1 MELARRSKWLS
12 KSKFSA
18 LDVSRLVK
26 SFEQRRLP
34 LCNEIFL
41 HRPDFEKSLSE
52 VRWDSIRLTLV
63 DMNTEN
69 FQVSPNGGELCKYSA
84 NPAVRYSLVVHF
96 TQLTQRR
103 FLETSGKNFV
113 RFAERRLNYIPLEI
127 ATAYL
132 RLNNS
137 SEFSTK
143 LNNFAKIKGATRVYT
158 ERKLATLRF
167 NVNKFIGE
175 RVRWSEL
182 IN

>member
-1 MELARRSKWLS
+1 MEPARRSKWLS

-18 LDVSRLVK
+18 PDVSRLVK

-34 LCNEIFL
+34 LCNEIFR

-52 VRWDSIRLTLV
+52 VRWDSIHLTLV

-69 FQVSPNGGELCKYSA
+69 FQVSVNGGELRKYSA
-84 NPAVRYSLVVHF
+84 NPVVRYSLVVHF
-96 TQLTQRR
+96 TQLTHRR
-103 FLETSGKNFV
+103 FLETSAKNFV
-113 RFAERRLNYIPLEI
+113 RFDERRLNYIPLGI

-132 RLNNS
+132 RPNNS

-143 LNNFAKIKGATRVYT
+143 SNNFAKMKGVTREYT

-175 RVRWSEL
+175 RVRWPEL

>member
-1 MELARRSKWLS
+1 MEPARRSKWLS

-52 VRWDSIRLTLV
+52 VRWDSIHLTLV

-69 FQVSPNGGELCKYSA
+69 FQVSVNGGELRKYSA
-84 NPAVRYSLVVHF
+84 NPVVRYSLVVHF
-96 TQLTQRR
+96 TQLTHRR
-103 FLETSGKNFV
+103 FLETSAKNFV
-113 RFAERRLNYIPLEI
+113 RFDERRLNYIPLGI
-127 ATAYL
+127 AIAYL
-132 RLNNS
+132 RPNNS

-143 LNNFAKIKGATRVYT
+143 SNNFAKMKGVTREYT

-175 RVRWSEL
+175 RVRWPEL

>member
-1 MELARRSKWLS
+1 
-12 KSKFSA
+12 
-18 LDVSRLVK
+18 
-26 SFEQRRLP
+26 
-34 LCNEIFL
+34 
-41 HRPDFEKSLSE
+41 
-52 VRWDSIRLTLV
+52 
-63 DMNTEN
+63 MNTEN
-69 FQVSPNGGELCKYSA
+69 FQVSVNGGELRKYSA

-103 FLETSGKNFV
+103 FLETSAKNFV
-113 RFAERRLNYIPLEI
+113 RFDERRLNYIPLEI

-143 LNNFAKIKGATRVYT
+143 SNSFAKMKGATREYT

-167 NVNKFIGE
+167 NVNKFNGE